1 MLWVKNGAEK
11 ERVTQNLCRLVDDVA
26 DSTSIQ
32 ATNLLF
38 LLFIY
43 SSCFILTCW
52 LFFPLSR
59 LFPVFV
65 MHRAVNMGSGIS
77 RFIRPTSLTRH
88 YHTRTPVMP
97 ATTLTRVTSAS
108 LHKLSSRP
116 FTSSASSQSSDSFL
130 EGNGASYI
138 EEMYEAWLKDPN
150 SVHLSWQVYFKN
162 MKHGMSPSQAY
173 TPPPTL
179 VPSGSARLPKLPNE
193 VVANA
198 SDTDIL
204 DHMKIQLMVRA
215 YQVRGHH
222 IAHLDPLGILQA
234 DLQEGSP
241 PELSYQFYGFNDKDL
256 DRTFSLGPGILPGYE
271 IMDKK
276 MTLRE
281 IIQHLKKIYCK
292 CVLNLSHLDCLTH
305 VISI

>member
-1 MLWVKNGAEK
+1 M
-11 ERVTQNLCRLVDDVA
+11 
-26 DSTSIQ
+26 
-32 ATNLLF
+32 
-38 LLFIY
+38 Y
-43 SSCFILTCW
+43 
-52 LFFPLSR
+52 
-59 LFPVFV
+59 
-65 MHRAVNMGSGIS
+65 RAVNMGSGLS
-77 RFIRPTSLTRH
+77 RFIRPTSLAKN
-88 YHTRTPVMP
+88 YHTRSLVP
-97 ATTLTRVTSAS
+97 ATTVTRVTSAFIHR
-108 LHKLSSRP
+108 LPSRS
-116 FTSSASSQSSDSFL
+116 FTSAASSQSNNDNFI

-138 EEMYEAWLKDPN
+138 EAMYEAWLKDPN

-162 MKHGMSPSQAY
+162 MKHGVSPGQAY
-173 TPPPTL
+173 SPPPTL

-241 PELSYQFYGFNDKDL
+241 PELSYQFYGFTDKDL

-271 IMDKK
+271 SMDKK

-292 CVLNLSHLDCLTH
+292 CV
-305 VISI
+305 